1 MDALQVYMQQ
11 LIMLLEAYWPGL
23 TIVLQRIHNLE
34 RNILN
39 KVLHVET
46 PLIKGLAQSSW
57 PDQGA
62 VLTSFSAREG
72 MSAVAI

>member
-1 MDALQVYMQQ
+1 MIAWQVQMQQ
-11 LIMLLEAYWPGL
+11 LIVLLRAHQPRL

-46 PLIKGLAQSSW
+46 PLNEELAQSAWS
-57 PDQGA
+57 DQGT
-62 VLTSFSAREG
+62 VLTSSSAREG
-72 MSAVAI
+72 MLAVAI